1 MTPPNRR
8 APDEVAA
15 GMGGR
20 CWSTFEA
27 AMEIIWRKGLGMKI
41 AIAPRSVIVIAS
53 LVAALQAPE
62 YLPQWFTIFRAALAG
77 SF

>member
-1 MTPPNRR
+1 
-8 APDEVAA
+8 
-15 GMGGR
+15 
-20 CWSTFEA
+20 
-27 AMEIIWRKGLGMKI
+27 MEIIWRKGLGMKI